1 MKKGAF
7 FLAGLTILMFSAAAP
22 AAWFV
27 DTETGVAVSG
37 YNEARI
43 PGDSGTRFSLSE
55 ELHADPT
62 PFYRLRLGD
71 TFLERHTI
79 SFLYAPLTILSTGKI
94 DRNVEFNGKT
104 FAADTP
110 LRSSFRFDSY
120 RLTYRYDFYRSE
132 KLEIGAGITGK
143 IRDAA
148 ISLDG
153 EEFTEKKNTGAVP
166 LVNFR
171 LNWLFTPAWA
181 LLFEGD
187 ALAAPQGRAEDVLLA
202 VSPRLNEHVALKI
215 GYRILEGGADN
226 NEVYTFS
233 LIHYALVGMTA
244 SF

>member
-1 MKKGAF
+1 MKTSGY
-7 FLAGLTILMFSAAAP
+7 LLTSLLILVFATVAP

-27 DTETGVAVSG
+27 DTETGVAISG
-37 YNEARI
+37 YNDARI

-55 ELHADPT
+55 ELRADPA
-62 PFYRLRLGD
+62 PFYRLRVGD
-71 TFLERHTI
+71 TFLERHTV
-79 SFLYAPLTILSTGKI
+79 SFLYAPLTILSAGKI
-94 DRNVEFNGKT
+94 DREVDFNGKT

-132 KLEIGAGITGK
+132 KLEIGAGLTGK

-153 EEFTEKKNTGAVP
+153 AEFTEKKNTGAVP
-166 LVNFR
+166 LINFR
-171 LNWLFTPAWA
+171 LNWLFAPNWA

-202 VSPRLNEHVALKI
+202 VTPRLNEHLALKI
-215 GYRILEGGADN
+215 GYRMLEGGADN
-226 NEVYTFS
+226 DEVYTFS

-244 SF
+244 YF